1 MGGCG
6 GRAGVSILCL
16 DPGTLTGWA
25 TPLGSGVWD
34 LTPRK
39 ARKRPPAPAEP
50 EQIRCGRL
58 FDLVVEES
66 REGGRVVVEGAAGF
80 MRGKAAVKVSN
91 ELRGAIKAA
100 CHFSKAIYEEVQPQD
115 WKRTL
120 FGRANVLPPEYLA
133 RAQSDLHYR
142 GESEDEA
149 AALWLLTWATR
160 YAVGRVA

>member
-1 MGGCG
+1 
-6 GRAGVSILCL
+6 VSILCL
-16 DPGTLTGWA
+16 DPGTITGWA

-39 ARKRPPAPAEP
+39 ARKRPPEPAQP
-50 EQIRCGRL
+50 EQVRCGTL
-58 FDLVVEES
+58 WCKVAEIAQPGS
-66 REGGRVVVEGAAGF
+66 RVIVEGAAGF
-80 MRGKAAVKVSN
+80 MRGKAAVRVSH

-100 CHFSKAIYEEVQPQD
+100 CCFRGAIYEQVEAAD
-115 WKRTL
+115 WKRTM
-120 FGRANVLPPEYLA
+120 FGRAMVLPPEYLA

>member
-1 MGGCG
+1 M
-6 GRAGVSILCL
+6 ILCI

-25 TPLGSGVWD
+25 TPTGSGVWN
-34 LTPRK
+34 LAPLK

-50 EQIRCGRL
+50 EQVRCGRL
-58 FDLVVEES
+58 FTLVSDEV
-66 REGGRVVVEGAAGF
+66 RDGQRVVVEGAAAF
-80 MRGKAAVKVSN
+80 MRGKAAVKVSH

-100 CHFSKAIYEEVQPQD
+100 CYYARAVYEEVQPQD
-115 WKRTL
+115 WKRTM

-149 AALWLLTWATR
+149 AALWLLMWATR
-160 YAVGRVA
+160 YGVGRDVA